1 MTRERERERRQAIVT
16 AARWCFLNFGFGKTS
31 LDDIAKR
38 ADISRPLVYR
48 SFPNKDEIYRAVIED
63 GFDARFPAA
72 EAALAGSGGKL
83 SKLLRVA
90 DLMMIEPWAEMV
102 GAPMAAE
109 FYATCERVCPEVE
122 AKQQRRMVKLFAD
135 LLGGK
140 ELAEIFLLAVYGMIE
155 DLPTTVVLRR
165 RLQLLAE
172 RFLA

>member
-16 AARWCFLNFGFGKTS
+16 AARWCFLSFGFAKTS

-38 ADISRPLVYR
+38 ADLSRPLVYR
-48 SFPNKDEIYRAVIED
+48 SFPNKDAIYRAVIED

-72 EAALAGSGGKL
+72 EAVLAGSGGKL
-83 SKLLRVA
+83 HKLNRIG
-90 DLMMIEPWAEMV
+90 DIMMIEPWAEMV

-109 FYATCERVCPEVE
+109 FYATGQRVCPEVV
-122 AKQQRRMVKLFAD
+122 AKQQRRLVKLLAE

-140 ELAEIFLLAVYGMIE
+140 ELAEIFLLAVYGMVE
-155 DLPTTVVLRR
+155 DLPTTAVLRR

-172 RFLA
+172 RFVS